1 MANKYN
7 IIPRLLADLG
17 FLLGFPKY
25 KICTFFFEE
34 QNFRNSIAKEKKEQK
49 KQKKKTKTKTK
60 NKQKNMAM
68 SVVTGII
75 SAWFWYKNSYL
86 FFCHSATIF
95 PRSLPNFPQ
104 STKVSVE
111 RLTGRSI
118 QRDIMVKILIVK
130 QNLRK
135 TKGEQSFISTTTRES

>member
-34 QNFRNSIAKEKKEQK
+34 QNFRNSIAKEKKLQK
-49 KQKKKTKTKTK
+49 KQRKRTKTK
-60 NKQKNMAM
+60 NKQKNIAM
-68 SVVTGII
+68 SVVTEII

-86 FFCHSATIF
+86 FFCYSATIF
-95 PRSLPNFPQ
+95 PRSLPNFQQ

-111 RLTGRSI
+111 RLSGRSI

-130 QNLRK
+130 QNLGK

>member
-49 KQKKKTKTKTK
+49 KQKKENK
-60 NKQKNMAM
+60 NKNKKQ
-68 SVVTGII
+68 
-75 SAWFWYKNSYL
+75 
-86 FFCHSATIF
+86 
-95 PRSLPNFPQ
+95 
-104 STKVSVE
+104 TKKHGHVCGYRNYQCLV
-111 RLTGRSI
+111 
-118 QRDIMVKILIVK
+118 LI
-130 QNLRK
+130 
-135 TKGEQSFISTTTRES
+135 